1 MQDPSGTLGCLLL
14 LALRI
19 GPSWI
24 ALGMLLEAPWLAAL
38 LALCAASCVLPLIA
52 PRGGAALP
60 LSAAVPLE
68 LARGSLLALG
78 SLGPLLAFGWAGRF
92 SEAFTF
98 TTPVRSFA
106 RVYSLGALA
115 VLFGSGAHLLVL
127 RALLGS
133 LVDVP
138 LGSGAGDLA
147 PLRPA
152 SLGIAQL
159 LGRAFELGV
168 VLSAPVLL
176 VSLCFALLF
185 GFGQRLS
192 PQLSAALLRGPLL
205 PVLGVSSACLCISS
219 MLGEL
224 PTAARVFVERT
235 LALVFGSR

>member
-1 MQDPSGTLGCLLL
+1 MQDPSGTLGLLLL

-19 GPSWI
+19 GPTWL
-24 ALGMLLEAPWLAAL
+24 ALGLLLEAPALAAL
-38 LALCAASCVLPLIA
+38 LALCAALCVLPLAA
-52 PRGGAALP
+52 PLAAASLP
-60 LSAAVPLE
+60 LSAAAPLE

-78 SLGPLLAFGWAGRF
+78 ALAPLLAFGWAGRF
-92 SEAFTF
+92 SEAFMF
-98 TTPVRSFA
+98 ASSVRSFA
-106 RVYSLGALA
+106 RLYALAALA
-115 VLFGSGAHLLVL
+115 VLFGSGAHLVVL

-133 LVDVP
+133 LGDVP
-138 LGSGAGDLA
+138 LGSGSAA
-147 PLRPA
+147 PSALGLA

-192 PQLSAALLRGPLL
+192 PQLSAALVRGPLL
-205 PVLGVSSACLCISS
+205 PVLGLSSACLCISS

-224 PTAARVFVERT
+224 PGAARVFVERA